1 MLSNEIIISD
11 RTVAIQSTYKEQ
23 NRIFANVGLV
33 INDSTWS
40 WFKCWFYSDRTEI
53 ETEKYLKASKNE
65 ICALKSFLL
74 SNAESIK
81 TFAESL

>member
-1 MLSNEIIISD
+1 MRNNEIMISD
-11 RTVAIQSTYKEQ
+11 RTVAIQATWKEQ
-23 NRIFANVGLV
+23 DRTFANVGLSMSD
-33 INDSTWS
+33 NTWS
-40 WFKCWFYSDRTEI
+40 WFKCWFSDRAEI
-53 ETEKYLKASKNE
+53 ETQKYLKASKNE

>member
-1 MLSNEIIISD
+1 MPNNEIIISD
-11 RTVAIQSTYKEQ
+11 RTIPIQSTYKEQ
-23 NRIFANVGLV
+23 DRTFANVGLSMSD
-33 INDSTWS
+33 NTWS